1 MSDVGFQ
8 PRGRSANGIWH
19 IIITRHATVGDRVCK
34 AGDILEVYE
43 DVNSGRGHERLLH
56 SDKRVYSGRAQ
67 KLIEAGAA
75 QIYTLKPGDRVV
87 STDGET
93 AALEVA
99 TDPGPAKAERALS
112 QRGKSGAI

>member
-8 PRGRSANGIWH
+8 PRGQRASGISH
-19 IIITRHATVGDRVCK
+19 IIMLKSRLVGDRFCQP
-34 AGDILEVYE
+34 GDILEVYE
-43 DVNSGRGHERLLH
+43 TVGRGLGRLDHSEKRLH
-56 SDKRVYSGRAQ
+56 IGHAQ
-67 KLIEAGAA
+67 KLMEAGVASV
-75 QIYTLKPGDRVV
+75 YTLKPGDRVV

-93 AALEVA
+93 AAMEVA

>member
-8 PRGRSANGIWH
+8 PRGQRASGISH
-19 IIITRHATVGDRVCK
+19 IIMLKSRMVGDLVCQV
-34 AGDILEVYE
+34 GDILEVYE
-43 DVNSGRGHERLLH
+43 TVGRGMGRLEHSEKRLH
-56 SDKRVYSGRAQ
+56 MSHAQ
-67 KLIEAGAA
+67 KLIEHGVANVH
-75 QIYTLKPGDRVV
+75 TLKPGDRVK